1 MRWTVRRAAPSGSG
15 GANAPI
21 LGMHGS
27 LSILPWHAF
36 SFAVPVQ
43 AGTVETSFLQLLPPQ
58 PAPPKLLCSVLAPA
72 LQRPKHI
79 SRGASFRY
87 AVASHLKSRET
98 PRRSGQAS
106 TRHSSQACPRS
117 RPTRATASPRGE
129 VVGQRRVRAEAVM
142 SSAEAAPRSLAPGH
156 IGSFHHRASGNRER
170 ARGLQP
176 PKRRPPR
183 EC

>member
-79 SRGASFRY
+79 SRGTSFRR

-106 TRHSSQACPRS
+106 TRHSSQASPRS
-117 RPTRATASPRGE
+117 RPTRATAEPLGARPWT
-129 VVGQRRVRAEAVM
+129 
-142 SSAEAAPRSLAPGH
+142 AAQCFSWAALLVASLAL
-156 IGSFHHRASGNRER
+156 R
-170 ARGLQP
+170 
-176 PKRRPPR
+176 
-183 EC
+183 